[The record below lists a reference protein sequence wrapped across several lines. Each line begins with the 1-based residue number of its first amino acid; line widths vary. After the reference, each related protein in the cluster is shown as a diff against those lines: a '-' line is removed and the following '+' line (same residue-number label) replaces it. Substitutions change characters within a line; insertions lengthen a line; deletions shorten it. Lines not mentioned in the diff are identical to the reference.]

1 MDGGW
6 TDATCSA
13 AMPIELR
20 CRMDR
25 VQVWRRRLEPHNNI
39 IDLAVARFVI
49 NWLDRGRAGG
59 LPAGPVVLGRL
70 GNQHR
75 AADSATHTLHR

>member
-1 MDGGW
+1 
-6 TDATCSA
+6 
-13 AMPIELR
+13 
-20 CRMDR
+20 MDR
-25 VQVWRRRLEPHNNI
+25 VQVWRRLGPHNNI
-39 IDLAVARFVI
+39 IDLAVVRFVI
-49 NWLDRGRAGG
+49 NWLNRGRAGG